1 MRTESFKRTDIEE
14 SWVLL
19 DAEGKTLGRFASE
32 VANILSGK
40 NKPEYTP
47 NADLGDYVV
56 VVNAS
61 KITVTGKKLDQKL
74 YYRHS
79 GYPGGIKS
87 KPLNE
92 VLRNSPSDAVKSAVK
107 GMLPKNKLGRKMLT
121 KLKVYDNAEHPH
133 AAQKP
138 VTKESQDLKL
148 EQIITV
154 GRRKTST
161 ARVFLQK
168 GSGEITVNKKKLE
181 GYFGREVAQ
190 MVVKKPL
197 VSADLTNGVD
207 IKATVTGGGS
217 FGQAGAIR
225 LGIARALVE
234 YDENLKPVLKK
245 EGFLTRDSRKVER
258 KKVGLRKARKR
269 PQYSKR

>member
-1 MRTESFKRTDIEE
+1 MRTESYKRTDIEE

-19 DAEGKTLGRFASE
+19 DARGKTLGRFATE

-47 NADLGDYVV
+47 NADMGDYVI
-56 VVNAS
+56 VVNAND
-61 KITVTGKKLDQKL
+61 INVTGKKLDQKL

-87 KPLNE
+87 KPLRDVIENTA
-92 VLRNSPSDAVKSAVK
+92 SDAIKSAVK
-107 GMLPKNKLGRKMLT
+107 GMLPKSKLGRQMFT
-121 KLKVYDNAEHPH
+121 KLKVYNDDQHPH

-138 VTKESQDLKL
+138 VSIELQEKKL

-168 GSGEITVNKKKLE
+168 GTGEITVNKKKLDA
-181 GYFGREVAQ
+181 YFGREVAQ
-190 MVVKKPL
+190 MVVKQPL
-197 VSADLTNGVD
+197 ISTDLSNGVD
-207 IKATVTGGGS
+207 ITATVKGGGS

-234 YDENLKPVLKK
+234 YDETLKPILKQ

>member
-1 MRTESFKRTDIEE
+1 MRTESYKRTDIEE

-19 DAEGKTLGRFASE
+19 DAKGKTLGRFATE

-47 NADLGDYVV
+47 NADMGDYVI
-56 VVNAS
+56 VVNAND
-61 KITVTGKKLDQKL
+61 INVTGKKLDQKL

-87 KPLNE
+87 KPLRE
-92 VLRNSPSDAVKSAVK
+92 VMENTASDAIKSAVK
-107 GMLPKNKLGRKMLT
+107 GMLPKSKLGRQMLT
-121 KLKVYDNAEHPH
+121 KLKVYNDDQHPH

-138 VTKESQDLKL
+138 VSIELQENKL

-168 GSGEITVNKKKLE
+168 GTGEITVNKKKLDA
-181 GYFGREVAQ
+181 YFGREVAQ
-190 MVVKKPL
+190 MVVKQPL
-197 VSADLTNGVD
+197 VSTDLSNGVD
-207 IKATVTGGGS
+207 ITATVKGGGS

-234 YDENLKPVLKK
+234 YDETLKPVLKK